1 MEADKAMETRTLDQI
16 IAAHPFFAGLPPS
29 TCKLIAGCG
38 RNMRFDPDESIF
50 RQDDPAD
57 TFYVIRHGRV
67 ALETR
72 GSGQPMVFQTLGGGD
87 ILNASWLVPP
97 YRCASDARA
106 VETTLA
112 FAFDAVCLRE
122 KCEADHDL
130 GYELMKRFVP
140 VMVERLSHARLQAMD
155 IYAVE
160 KGGR

>member
-1 MEADKAMETRTLDQI
+1 METHTLDQI
-16 IAAHPFFAGLPPS
+16 IAAHPFFAGLPEAA
-29 TCKLIAGCG
+29 CGLFAGCG
-38 RNMRFDPDESIF
+38 RNVRFDPDQSIF

-72 GSGQPMVFQTLGGGD
+72 GSGRPMVFQTLGSGD

-97 YRCASDARA
+97 YRCTADARA

-112 FAFDAVCLRE
+112 FAFDAVCLRG
-122 KCEADHDL
+122 KCDADHDL

-140 VMVERLSHARLQAMD
+140 IMVDRLSHARLQALD